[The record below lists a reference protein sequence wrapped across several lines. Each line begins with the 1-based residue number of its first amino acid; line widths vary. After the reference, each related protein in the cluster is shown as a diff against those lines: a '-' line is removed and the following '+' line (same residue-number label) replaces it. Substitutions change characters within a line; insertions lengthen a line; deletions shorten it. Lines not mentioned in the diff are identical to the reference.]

1 MNMRKFTKQ
10 LCLLL
15 ACALCLCVSL
25 IGCGEQ
31 EITDAVYVSIA
42 VKGEMVLTY
51 QAVALEDKDGDGATT
66 INDALQAAHDA
77 HFDGTDGFASAQSEY
92 GLSLNKLWGDTSG
105 AYGYMLNNA
114 SVATSLSEPV
124 KVGDHVYAYVYA
136 DQTTWSDTYCYF
148 DKAEMTVAAGESFT
162 LTLMSAGF
170 DENWAPVS
178 KPVAGA
184 TITINGESI
193 DTKTNDAGQ
202 ITISMG
208 EKSKKDAFVV
218 SATSDAIVMV
228 PPVCLVTV
236 E

>member
-1 MNMRKFTKQ
+1 MKRFTKQ

-51 QAVALEDKDGDGATT
+51 QAVALEDKDGDGALTMA
-66 INDALQAAHDA
+66 DALQAAHDKYYGSA
-77 HFDGTDGFASAQSEY
+77 DGFACAPSEY
-92 GLSLNKLWGDTSG
+92 GLSLNKLWGDSSG
-105 AYGYMLNNA
+105 AYGYMLNDA

-148 DKAEMTVAAGESFT
+148 DKAEVTVAAGESFT
-162 LTLMSAGF
+162 LTLMSSGF
-170 DENWAPVS
+170 DENWMPVTL
-178 KPVAGA
+178 PVAGA

-193 DTKTNDAGQ
+193 DTKTNEDGQ

-218 SATSDAIVMV
+218 SATSDAMVMV
-228 PPVCLVTV
+228 PPICLVTV
-236 E
+236 K

>member
-66 INDALQAAHDA
+66 MADALQAAHDA

-124 KVGDHVYAYVYA
+124 KVGDHVYAYIYA
-136 DQTTWSDTYCYF
+136 DQEFWSDSYCYF
-148 DKAEMTVAAGESFT
+148 DKVTATVSAGESIT
-162 LTLMSAGF
+162 LTLMSSGF
-170 DENWAPVS
+170 DENWMPVTL
-178 KPVAGA
+178 PVAGA
-184 TITINGESI
+184 TITINGEAI

-218 SATSDAIVMV
+218 SATSDAMVMV
-228 PPVCLVTV
+228 PPICLVTV

>member
-1 MNMRKFTKQ
+1 MKRFTKQ

-66 INDALQAAHDA
+66 MADALQAAHDA
-77 HFDGTDGFASAQSEY
+77 HFDGTDGFISAPSEY
-92 GLSLNKLWGDTSG
+92 GLSLNKLWGDSSG

-136 DQTTWSDTYCYF
+136 DQEFWSDSYCYF
-148 DKAEMTVAAGESFT
+148 DKVTATVSAGESIT
-162 LTLMSAGF
+162 LTLMSSGF
-170 DENWAPVS
+170 DENWMPVTL
-178 KPVAGA
+178 PVAGA
-184 TITINGESI
+184 TITINGEAI
-193 DTKTNDAGQ
+193 DTKTNEQGQ

-208 EKSKKDAFVV
+208 EKSKKDAFVI
-218 SATSDAIVMV
+218 SATSDAMVMV
-228 PPVCLVTV
+228 PPICLVTV

>member
-1 MNMRKFTKQ
+1 MKRFTKQ

-15 ACALCLCVSL
+15 ACLLCLSASL
-25 IGCGEQ
+25 LGCGE
-31 EITDAVYVSIA
+31 EEVVDAVYVTIA
-42 VKGEMVLTY
+42 AKGDLVLTY
-51 QAVALEDKDGDGATT
+51 AAVTLADTDGDGALTMA
-66 INDALQAAHDA
+66 DALQAAHNKYY
-77 HFDGTDGFASAQSEY
+77 DGTDGFACAPSEY
-92 GLSLNKLWGDTSG
+92 GLSLNKLWGDGSG

-148 DKAEMTVAAGESFT
+148 DKAEVTVAAGESFT
-162 LTLMSAGF
+162 LTLMSSGF
-170 DENWAPVS
+170 DENWMPVTM
-178 KPVAGA
+178 PVAGA

-193 DTKTNDAGQ
+193 DTKTNAAGQ

>member
-66 INDALQAAHDA
+66 MADALQAAHDA
-77 HFDGTDGFASAQSEY
+77 HFDGTDGFISAPSEY
-92 GLSLNKLWGDTSG
+92 GLSLNKLWGDSSG

-124 KVGDHVYAYVYA
+124 KVGDHVYAYIYA
-136 DQTTWSDTYCYF
+136 DQEFWSDSYCYF
-148 DKAEMTVAAGESFT
+148 DKVTATVSAGESIT
-162 LTLMSAGF
+162 LTLMSSGF
-170 DENWAPVS
+170 DENWMPVTL
-178 KPVAGA
+178 PVAGA
-184 TITINGESI
+184 TITINGEAI

-218 SATSDAIVMV
+218 SATSDAMVMV
-228 PPVCLVTV
+228 PPICLVTV

>member
-1 MNMRKFTKQ
+1 MKKFTKQ

-66 INDALQAAHDA
+66 MADALQAAHDA
-77 HFDGTDGFASAQSEY
+77 HFDAADGYASGQSEY

-105 AYGYMLNNA
+105 AYGYMLNDA

-136 DQTTWSDTYCYF
+136 DQTTWMDTYCYF
-148 DKAEMTVAAGESFT
+148 DKTTATVAAGESIT
-162 LTLMSAGF
+162 LTLSSAGF
-170 DENWAPVS
+170 DENWAPVTL
-178 KPVAGA
+178 PVAGA
-184 TITINGESI
+184 EILLNGEPI
-193 DTKTNDAGQ
+193 DVKTNEQGQ
-202 ITISMG
+202 VTFTMG
-208 EKSKKDAFVV
+208 EKSKKDAFVI
-218 SATSDAIVMV
+218 SAKSDAMVMV
-228 PPVCLVTV
+228 PPICLVTV